1 MKAIL
6 LVVLGAVSYHLYANA
21 SDREQLVYKAR
32 SGVTAA
38 ADLVADTA
46 RPDLVDQLRNR

>member
-21 SDREQLVYKAR
+21 QDREQLVYKAR
-32 SGVTAA
+32 SGITQAA
-38 ADLVADTA
+38 EQVADTA
-46 RPDLVDQLRNR
+46 RPDLISQLRNR